1 MASSGQNQ
9 GLQIAVIIFVI
20 LTVLSMGFAVFTASS
35 VRELRTKVE
44 FEQKRAADAEATFES
59 VQSELDFVKGLIG
72 MTLSQDTQMMPDKA
86 AVEEKFKA
94 DLKKYGERLKAIQA
108 DAAPPANYSQS
119 LDAVLTV
126 VEQRNLALDAEKV
139 KVATLE
145 KQKAGLEATYQ
156 AQVDQFKMQAETADK
171 ARADAISKSDAA
183 EKANQ
188 LAQKQQVDGV
198 AAAEQKIVEQRALM
212 QKEIDDRDQKLA
224 GLDSTLKDKND
235 YIEKNIKRADF
246 AATYDG
252 QVTRVNPTTRTV
264 WINVGFYDNLQ
275 KHITFSI
282 QPQGIPPGSQLRP
295 KGRVEVTKILDNHL
309 AECRILEDDL
319 DDPILTGDQI
329 FTPLWEP
336 GQQTRFAFAGR
347 IDLDGDGSDDIDRVR
362 ALVDRA
368 AGKIDAVAKTTG
380 ETEGELTI
388 DTRYLVLGAIPADKA
403 GAEAYTAMQNKA
415 TSLGVQRVPVTVFL
429 DQIGYRREDPRTRV
443 VFGGGALN
451 APKLSDPPDG
461 GQPTR
466 IGAGVT
472 DLFQKRRPPAAT
484 NGSAY

>member
-1 MASSGQNQ
+1 MASGQNQ

-44 FEQKRAADAEATFES
+44 YETKRAQDNENVATGMQE
-59 VQSELDFVKGLIG
+59 ELDFVKGLIG
-72 MTLSQDTQMMPDKA
+72 MTISQETQLMPDKA

-94 DLKKYGERLKAIQA
+94 DLKKYGERLKAVQA

-126 VEQRNLALDAEKV
+126 LEQRNLALDAEKV
-139 KVATLE
+139 KVAGLE
-145 KQKAGLEATYQ
+145 KQKAGLEATYA
-156 AQVDQFKMQAETADK
+156 AQVDQFKQQADAADK
-171 ARADAISKSDAA
+171 ARAEAVSKAEAA
-183 EKANQ
+183 EKASQ

-198 AAAEQKIVEQRALM
+198 AAAEQKIVEQRAAM
-212 QKEIDDRDQKLA
+212 QKEIDDRDQKVASLEA
-224 GLDSTLKDKND
+224 SVKQKDVFIN
-235 YIEKNIKRADF
+235 ENIKTADF

-252 QVTRVNPTTRTV
+252 LVTRVNPSTRTV
-264 WINVGFYDNLQ
+264 WVNVGFYDNLQ

-282 QPQGIPPGSQLRP
+282 QPQGIPPGSKLKP
-295 KGRVEVTKILDNHL
+295 KGRVEVTQILDNHL

-319 DDPILTGDQI
+319 NNPILPGDQI

-388 DTRYLVLGAIPADKA
+388 DTRYLVLGTIPADKA
-403 GAEAYTAMQNKA
+403 GAEAYNAMQAKA
-415 TSLGVQRVPVTVFL
+415 ESLGVQRVPVTVFL
-429 DQIGYRREDPRTRV
+429 DQIGYRREDPRTRI
-443 VFGGGALN
+443 VFGGGAAN
-451 APKLSDPPDG
+451 APKMLDPPDG
-461 GQPTR
+461 GQP
-466 IGAGVT
+466 ISQGQGVSE
-472 DLFQKRRPPAAT
+472 LFQKRRPPASVG
-484 NGSAY
+484 GSAY